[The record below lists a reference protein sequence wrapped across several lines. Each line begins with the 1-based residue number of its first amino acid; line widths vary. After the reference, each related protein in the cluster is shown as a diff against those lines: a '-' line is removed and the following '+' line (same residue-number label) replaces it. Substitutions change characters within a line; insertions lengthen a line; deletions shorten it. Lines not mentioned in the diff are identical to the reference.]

1 MGWIPTKEEIAD
13 EAKNYKDV
21 KFFAKTKNQ
30 LLIFILIVSGISIFF
45 IGSFDISWV
54 GIAIYLVLAGFIYL
68 NHRWAI
74 VVFALMYLADKILII
89 SMGARPTTSII
100 FGAVALVLSY
110 SAYRV
115 ATELKKQKGH
125 QPDD

>member
-1 MGWIPTKEEIAD
+1 MGWIPTKEEIAN
-13 EAKNYKDV
+13 EAKNYEDI

-30 LLIFILIVSGISIFF
+30 LLIFILIVSGISIIF

-54 GIAIYLVLAGFIYL
+54 GIAPYLVLAGFIYL

-74 VVFALMYLADKILII
+74 VVFALMYLADKILIV
-89 SMGARPTTSII
+89 SMGARPVTQLI
-100 FGAVALVLSY
+100 FGAVAQVLSN

-115 ATELKKQKGH
+115 ATELKKQ
-125 QPDD
+125 